1 MDGWQ
6 LVVPY
11 LQSYI
16 DQWAT
21 YLSRLPE
28 WIVFAALLFPIALG
42 ILSKRLLV
50 FVACVLF
57 AAIAFCAIF
66 APSNIAVTLA
76 TGLYFGGLIVA
87 VAGLVARRGTRA
99 LEAELAILRGDVDRL
114 LSAEERRYLSK
125 LRSPGQEKER

>member
-21 YLSRLPE
+21 YLSRLPQG
-28 WIVFAALLFPIALG
+28 IVLAALLFPIALG

-50 FVACVLF
+50 LVACVLL
-57 AAIAFCAIF
+57 AAIAFCAIV
-66 APSNIAVTLA
+66 APSSIPATLA
-76 TGLYFGGLIVA
+76 TGVYLGGLIVA
-87 VAGLVARRGTRA
+87 VAGMVARRRTRA
-99 LEAELAILRGDVDRL
+99 LKAELAILRGDVDRL

-125 LRSPGQEKER
+125 LRSPTQEKER

>member
-11 LQSYI
+11 LQSYV

-21 YLSRLPE
+21 YLSRLPHG
-28 WIVFAALLFPIALG
+28 IVFAALLFPIALA

-50 FVACVLF
+50 LAACVLL
-57 AAIAFCAIF
+57 AAIAFCAIV

-76 TGLYFGGLIVA
+76 TGLYFGGLIMA
-87 VAGLVARRGTRA
+87 VAGMVARRGTRA
-99 LEAELAILRGDVDRL
+99 LKVELAILRGDVDRL

-125 LRSPGQEKER
+125 LRSPTQEKER